1 VNYFHIYH
9 RKFRTASRFEI
20 LTSLPGICQCRIH
33 PADKRCGKD
42 SVKSV
47 IFTQINE
54 EDNLYNRVPVFV
66 LCLHKWF
73 FGAKLQTEFMKKEVI
88 MRFMSSVFAVT
99 LAILFLAPFSV
110 MAQEKMSYLAIKAG
124 AFSPAGDFDDAGFE
138 SGFNGEIA
146 LGRYFDPD
154 AAIEGGIGFYRSAA
168 SVSDPSSS
176 VDDSVWVI
184 PITGTIKGILPFKDV
199 NLFGGVG
206 LGIYFANAE
215 VKSKDKITAVSDK
228 FTDDDT
234 VFGFHVS
241 IGVSV
246 NITPDIFLGFEG
258 KRIWTEEAEF
268 SGSLFGSTQTVKSDL
283 DATTLT
289 GNLGFRF

>member
-1 VNYFHIYH
+1 
-9 RKFRTASRFEI
+9 
-20 LTSLPGICQCRIH
+20 
-33 PADKRCGKD
+33 
-42 SVKSV
+42 
-47 IFTQINE
+47 
-54 EDNLYNRVPVFV
+54 
-66 LCLHKWF
+66 
-73 FGAKLQTEFMKKEVI
+73 
-88 MRFMSSVFAVT
+88 MRLKSSVFAVT
-99 LAILFLAPFSV
+99 SAMLFLAPFSV

-154 AAIEGGIGFYRSAA
+154 AAIEGGIGFYRSEAHA
-168 SVSDPSSS
+168 SDPVSGE
-176 VDDSVWVI
+176 DDSVWVM
-184 PITGTIKGILPFKDV
+184 PITATVKGILPFKDV

-206 LGIYFANAE
+206 LGIYFASAE
-215 VKSKDKITAVSDK
+215 VKDKVNGVSDK
-228 FTDDDT
+228 FTDADT
-234 VFGFHVS
+234 VFGVHVS
-241 IGVSV
+241 IGANV

-268 SGSLFGSTQTVKSDL
+268 SGSGSTQTVKSDL

>member
-1 VNYFHIYH
+1 
-9 RKFRTASRFEI
+9 
-20 LTSLPGICQCRIH
+20 
-33 PADKRCGKD
+33 
-42 SVKSV
+42 
-47 IFTQINE
+47 
-54 EDNLYNRVPVFV
+54 
-66 LCLHKWF
+66 
-73 FGAKLQTEFMKKEVI
+73 
-88 MRFMSSVFAVT
+88 MRLISSVFAIST
-99 LAILFLAPFSV
+99 AMFFLAPFSV

-124 AFSPAGDFDDAGFE
+124 AISPAGDFDDAGFE

-154 AAIEGGIGFYRSAA
+154 AAIEGGIGFYRSE
-168 SVSDPSSS
+168 SNTSDLISG
-176 VDDSVWVI
+176 VDASVWVI
-184 PITGTIKGILPFKDV
+184 PITAAVKGILPFKDV

-215 VKSKDKITAVSDK
+215 VKDKVNGVSDK

-241 IGVSV
+241 IGASV

-258 KRIWTEEAEF
+258 RRIWTEEAEF
-268 SGSLFGSTQTVKSDL
+268 TGSLSGNPATLKSDL

>member
-1 VNYFHIYH
+1 
-9 RKFRTASRFEI
+9 
-20 LTSLPGICQCRIH
+20 
-33 PADKRCGKD
+33 
-42 SVKSV
+42 
-47 IFTQINE
+47 
-54 EDNLYNRVPVFV
+54 
-66 LCLHKWF
+66 
-73 FGAKLQTEFMKKEVI
+73 
-88 MRFMSSVFAVT
+88 MRLISSVFAVT
-99 LAILFLAPFSV
+99 SAMLFLAPFSV

-154 AAIEGGIGFYRSAA
+154 AAIEGGIGFYRSEANT
-168 SVSDPSSS
+168 SDLISG
-176 VDDSVWVI
+176 VDASVWVI
-184 PITGTIKGILPFKDV
+184 PITGTVKGILPFKDV

-215 VKSKDKITAVSDK
+215 VKDKISGVSDK

-241 IGVSV
+241 IGASV
-246 NITPDIFLGFEG
+246 NITPNIFLCFDGR
-258 KRIWTEEAEF
+258 RIWTEEAEF
-268 SGSLFGSTQTVKSDL
+268 SGSLSGSTQTVKSDL

-289 GNLGFRF
+289 GNLGFIF